1 MLRGVQGSL
10 LTWLRWPEMSG
21 EEEGMVMSLMAGMVL
36 L

>member
-1 MLRGVQGSL
+1 MIKEVWPAFLARWRG
-10 LTWLRWPEMSG
+10 PEMSG